1 MAKSPRV
8 STRGAG
14 DPKGINPRGRIATD
28 WFVAPLSARARQLT
42 PQAAERMVE
51 AASEKPV
58 RRTPRRAAAAT
69 AVAAVSLAIFGTGL
83 AFAQSGGVGAPGGTA
98 APSAP
103 AGSMVFPVAGAH
115 TFGQGVGAARSGGR
129 RHQGQDIMAACGTPL
144 VAVSRAKVKF
154 VSFQSLAGNY
164 VVIRNKKLHQDYMYA
179 HLATR
184 ASVAKG
190 QVVQP
195 GQQIGI
201 VGQTGDATAC
211 HLHFELWLGKWYRG
225 GHPVNPM
232 PYLQTYAGY

>member
-1 MAKSPRV
+1 
-8 STRGAG
+8 
-14 DPKGINPRGRIATD
+14 
-28 WFVAPLSARARQLT
+28 
-42 PQAAERMVE
+42 MVE
-51 AASEKPV
+51 AGSDKPV
-58 RRTPRRAAAAT
+58 RRTPRRVVAALAVTAAAS
-69 AVAAVSLAIFGTGL
+69 AVFGTGL
-83 AFAQSGGVGAPGGTA
+83 AFAQSGGVGSPGGTA
-98 APSAP
+98 APAPTTAP
-103 AGSMVFPVAGAH
+103 AGAMVFPVAGAH
-115 TFGQGVGAARSGGR
+115 TIGQGFGAARSGGR
-129 RHQGQDIMAACGTPL
+129 RHEGQDIMSACGTPL

-164 VVIRNKKLHQDYMYA
+164 VVIRNKRLHQDYMYA

-184 ASVAKG
+184 ASVTKG

-225 GHPVNPM
+225 GHPVNPL

>member
-1 MAKSPRV
+1 
-8 STRGAG
+8 
-14 DPKGINPRGRIATD
+14 
-28 WFVAPLSARARQLT
+28 
-42 PQAAERMVE
+42 MVE
-51 AASEKPV
+51 AARHKPV
-58 RRTPRRAAAAT
+58 RRTPSRALIVLAVT
-69 AVAAVSLAIFGTGL
+69 VAASAILGSGL
-83 AFAQSGGVGAPGGTA
+83 AFAQSGGTPTPGGTA

-103 AGSMVFPVAGAH
+103 TAAAGTMIFPVSGPH
-115 TFGQGVGAARSGGR
+115 SMGQGFGAARSGGR
-129 RHQGQDIMAACGTPL
+129 HHEGQDIMAACGTPL

-154 VSFQSLAGNY
+154 VSRQSLAGNY

-184 ASVAKG
+184 ASVSKG

-211 HLHFELWLGKWYRG
+211 HLHFELWIGKWYRG

>member
-1 MAKSPRV
+1 MSNDKQV
-8 STRGAG
+8 SR
-14 DPKGINPRGRIATD
+14 K
-28 WFVAPLSARARQLT
+28 
-42 PQAAERMVE
+42 
-51 AASEKPV
+51 
-58 RRTPRRAAAAT
+58 PRRVALIAAGI
-69 AVAAVSLAIFGTGL
+69 LAISVLGSQT
-83 AFAQSGGVGAPGGTA
+83 AFAQSGGVGAPGTTTTDPSTTTPA
-98 APSAP
+98 AP
-103 AGSMVFPVAGAH
+103 GSMIFPVAGPH
-115 TFGQGVGAARSGGR
+115 TFGDGFGAARKGHT
-129 RHQGQDIMAACGTPL
+129 HQGQDIMAACGTPE

-184 ASVAKG
+184 AMVSKG
-190 QVVQP
+190 QIVQP

-232 PYLQTYAGY
+232 PYLQTYQGFASKK

>member
-1 MAKSPRV
+1 
-8 STRGAG
+8 
-14 DPKGINPRGRIATD
+14 
-28 WFVAPLSARARQLT
+28 
-42 PQAAERMVE
+42 MVE
-51 AASEKPV
+51 AGSDKPV
-58 RRTPRRAAAAT
+58 RRTSRRV
-69 AVAAVSLAIFGTGL
+69 VAALAVTTAASTMFCTGL
-83 AFAQSGGVGAPGGTA
+83 AFAQSGGVGAPGSTTTPSTTA
-98 APSAP
+98 AP
-103 AGSMVFPVAGAH
+103 AGSTVFPVAGAH
-115 TFGQGVGAARSGGR
+115 SMGQGFGAARSGGR
-129 RHQGQDIMAACGTPL
+129 SHEGQDIMAACGTPA

-154 VSFQSLAGNY
+154 VSFQRLAGNY

-184 ASVAKG
+184 ASVTKG

-225 GHPVNPM
+225 GHPVNPL